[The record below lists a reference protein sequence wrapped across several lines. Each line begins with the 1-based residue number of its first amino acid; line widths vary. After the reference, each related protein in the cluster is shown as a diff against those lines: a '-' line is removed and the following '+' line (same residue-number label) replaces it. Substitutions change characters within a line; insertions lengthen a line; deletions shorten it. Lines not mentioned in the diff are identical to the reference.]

1 MIYDYA
7 IDNTSKEEAKEVE
20 GNAIG
25 GIEGG
30 KPELFDAAPAQD
42 LGGGD
47 YLGVLPCYL
56 LLNKEFGSGNGSGNC
71 KGKGRKS
78 ENSCPMRWIR
88 SIAQDTPV
96 DT

>member
-42 LGGGD
+42 LGGG
-47 YLGVLPCYL
+47 LSWSITL
-56 LLNKEFGSGNGSGNC
+56 LLVVE
-71 KGKGRKS
+71 
-78 ENSCPMRWIR
+78 
-88 SIAQDTPV
+88 
-96 DT
+96 